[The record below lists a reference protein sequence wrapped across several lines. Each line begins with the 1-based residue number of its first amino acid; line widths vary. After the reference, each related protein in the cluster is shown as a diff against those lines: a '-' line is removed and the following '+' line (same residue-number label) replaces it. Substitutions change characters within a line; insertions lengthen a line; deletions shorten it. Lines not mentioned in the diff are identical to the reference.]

1 METSHSAPR
10 EVEILATAGAI
21 VLGIDHNQFAGPTGQ
36 GIAQVVEGASH
47 PPIAIGALAATWTG
61 STPVISALAAD
72 LGLGQV
78 LDAGDALGGI
88 GAVFA
93 GSRHGETPGRN
104 GSTRNYD
111 L

>member
-1 METSHSAPR
+1 M
-10 EVEILATAGAI
+10 
-21 VLGIDHNQFAGPTGQ
+21 LGIDHNQFAGPTGQ

-61 STPVISALAAD
+61 STTVISALAAD

-88 GAVFA
+88 GSIFA
-93 GSRHGETPGRN
+93 GARHGENSWKKWFYQELRPLMAICSLNPPGN
-104 GSTRNYD
+104 LAIVSE
-111 L
+111 